1 VVFQVKDRVLL
12 PTSFQLASYI
22 LELKIARGH
31 LALEVARRHFNRD
44 TLWSQN

>member
-1 VVFQVKDRVLL
+1 MFIGLL
-12 PTSFQLASYI
+12 SGTAVI